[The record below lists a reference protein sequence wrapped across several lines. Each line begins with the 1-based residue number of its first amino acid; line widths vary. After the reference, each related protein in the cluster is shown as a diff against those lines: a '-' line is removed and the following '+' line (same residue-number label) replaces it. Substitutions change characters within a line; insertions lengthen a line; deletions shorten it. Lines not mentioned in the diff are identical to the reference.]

1 MSQTFKTTGLLLGT
15 AFFAASSAFAQQAET
30 ESRQQ
35 TVVVT
40 GTPIRDSQQAAI
52 QAKREAPNVVD
63 IISADTIGR
72 FPDQNLADSLG
83 RLPGLAIERD
93 QGQARYINFRG
104 APFRY
109 TAIAFDGIDVPG
121 AQNGRI
127 PRFDSFPSVITSAV
141 EANKA
146 ITPDMP
152 GEAVSGF
159 INVKTFSPFDAEGFS
174 ASLEAGYGEQEL
186 GGGPVNKYNGRLS
199 WSNDQFGWVVF
210 GSNNRRVQNTD
221 NREYDWSEDG
231 EIAELDFRS
240 YFVEREDNAYGGK
253 VEFRPG
259 GAVSRVFASTLY
271 TEFIDKEERN
281 QYVIDLAGGA
291 AAIGSSVSGEA
302 GYQPLVFVNRLLESG
317 QYDNSTWTSTL
328 GADFN
333 AGEWYFEARA
343 NYTETEDNT
352 LLPIPYSLYGQ
363 AAASYDVSNVED
375 PEVYLYSPFTMT
387 EMDINQVSYAAS
399 IGLLVSSELANEA
412 YKFKLDAE
420 RDLSLFG
427 RDRVVKLGGQWDTR
441 EATGYAIAQDT
452 GVGYPDGFDFQNYMT
467 GVEWYSDFNNTIG
480 GKYYQNDKLR
490 SDWENGIGGFT
501 ISVSDDQMISIEEDI
516 LALYAMS
523 TSEFD
528 GGSFVFGARAEMT
541 DFSSTGPDVT
551 TPEGDVISVDHSDDY
566 FNFLPSAHLNLDL
579 NEDMKL
585 RFSASTGLSR
595 PTYNE
600 MRASVGIDVT
610 GQTVTGGN
618 PRLDAET
625 TWGGDVSFEWYY
637 APASILSAGVF
648 YRHVDDVIY
657 SYSTDIDGGLYLDSA
672 AGEDWTYSGFVNG
685 KSGHLS
691 GLELNFIGQ
700 AADFLPEPFDG
711 FGVSGN
717 LTVLD
722 SEFETNEGDT
732 FSLPGT
738 SDLIWNASVYYE
750 KFGLSA
756 RLNYQ
761 YRDAWLSTT
770 ENDGLAEYWDEQQRV
785 DASIRYN
792 LPWDVQGAQFTLF
805 ANANNLTDE
814 KDVRYEGTVATP
826 NQVEG
831 YGRRWLLGVR
841 VDY

>member
-1 MSQTFKTTGLLLGT
+1 MNQSFRTSGLLLGT
-15 AFFAASSAFAQQAET
+15 AILTAAPAFAQQTEA

-35 TVVVT
+35 TVIVT
-40 GTPIRDSQQAAI
+40 ATPIRDSQQAAI
-52 QAKREAPNVVD
+52 EAKRQAPNVVD

-83 RLPGLAIERD
+83 RLPGLAIERG
-93 QGQARYINFRG
+93 QGQARYVNFRG

-221 NREYDWSEDG
+221 NREFDWSPEG
-231 EIAELDFRS
+231 EINELDFRS

-253 VEFRPG
+253 LEFRPG
-259 GAVSRVFASTLY
+259 GAVERVFASTLF
-271 TEFIDKEERN
+271 TEFIDNEERN
-281 QYVIDLAGGA
+281 QYVFDLAGGA
-291 AAIGSSVSGEA
+291 EAIGSAVSGES
-302 GYQPLVFVNRLLESG
+302 GYLPLVFVNRLLEYG
-317 QYDNSTWTSTL
+317 RYDNSTWTSTL

-333 AGEWYFEARA
+333 AGDWMVEARA
-343 NYTETEDNT
+343 NYTETEDN
-352 LLPIPYSLYGQ
+352 LFLPIPYSLFGQ
-363 AAASYDVSNVED
+363 AAAAYDVSNVED
-375 PEVYLYSPFTMT
+375 PEVYVYAPFTMT

-399 IGLLVSSELANEA
+399 IGLVVATKLDNEA
-412 YKFKLDAE
+412 MKFKLDAE
-420 RDLSLFG
+420 RDLQLFG
-427 RDRVVKLGGQWDTR
+427 RDTVVKLGGQWDTR
-441 EATGYAIAQDT
+441 EATGFALVQDT
-452 GVGYPDGFDFQNYMT
+452 SVGFPDDFDFADYMT

-480 GKYYQNDKLR
+480 ATYYQNEKLR
-490 SDWENGIGGFT
+490 ADWASGIGGFPVNVT
-501 ISVSDDQMISIEEDI
+501 DDQKISIEEDI
-516 LALYAMS
+516 LALYTMA
-523 TSEFD
+523 TTEFD
-528 GGSFVFGARAEMT
+528 GGNFVFGARVEAT
-541 DFSSTGPDVT
+541 DYTSAGPDVT
-551 TPEGDVISVDHSDDY
+551 TPGGDLIDVDHSDDY
-566 FNFLPSAHLNLDL
+566 VNFLPSAHLNLDL

-600 MRASVGIDVT
+600 MRASVAVDVP
-610 GQTVTGGN
+610 GQAVTGGN

-637 APASILSAGVF
+637 APASIFSAGAF

-657 SYSTDIDGGLYLDSA
+657 AFSTDIDGGLYLDSA
-672 AGEDWTYSGFVNG
+672 AGEDWTYTGYVNG

-700 AADFLPEPFDG
+700 AADLLPEPFDG
-711 FGVSGN
+711 LGVSGN
-717 LTVLD
+717 LTLLD
-722 SEFETNEGDT
+722 SEFETNEGTT

-770 ENDGLAEYWDEQQRV
+770 ENDGFAEYWDEQQRV

-792 LPWDVQGAQFTLF
+792 LPWDVQGARFTVF

-814 KDVRYEGTVATP
+814 NDVRYEGTIATP
-826 NQVEG
+826 NQIEG

>member
-1 MSQTFKTTGLLLGT
+1 MSTKFRALNILMASTML
-15 AFFAASSAFAQQAET
+15 AAPVALAQQTEET
-30 ESRQQ
+30 EFRQQ

-40 GTPIRDSQQAAI
+40 ATPIRDSQQAAI
-52 QAKREAPNVVD
+52 EAKREAPNVVD

-93 QGQARYINFRG
+93 QGQARYVNFRG

-159 INVKTFSPFDAEGFS
+159 INVKTFSPFDAEGFG
-174 ASLEAGYGEQEL
+174 ASLEVGYGEQEL

-231 EIAELDFRS
+231 EINELDFRS

-253 VEFRPG
+253 LEFRPG
-259 GAVSRVFASTLY
+259 GQVERVFASTLF
-271 TEFIDKEERN
+271 TEFIDNEERN
-281 QYVIDLAGGA
+281 QYVFDLAGGA
-291 AAIGSSVSGEA
+291 EAIGSAVSGES
-302 GYQPLVFVNRLLESG
+302 GYQPLVFVNRLLEYG
-317 QYDNSTWTSTL
+317 RYDNSTWTSTL

-333 AGEWYFEARA
+333 AGDWYVEARA

-352 LLPIPYSLYGQ
+352 FLPIPYSLYGQ
-363 AAASYDVSNVED
+363 AAASYDVSNVES
-375 PEVYLYSPFTMT
+375 PELYVYAPFTMT

-399 IGLLVSSELANEA
+399 IGLVVATGLDNEA
-412 YKFKLDAE
+412 MKFKLDAE
-420 RDLSLFG
+420 RDMSLFG
-427 RDRVVKLGGQWDTR
+427 RDTTVKIGGQWDSR
-441 EATGYAIAQDT
+441 EATGFALVQDT
-452 GVGYPDGFDFQNYMT
+452 SVGFPDGFDFSDYMT
-467 GVEWYSDFNNTIG
+467 GVKWYSDFNNTIG
-480 GKYYQNDKLR
+480 GTYYQNEKLR
-490 SDWENGIGGFT
+490 SDWANGIGGFP
-501 ISVSDDQMISIEEDI
+501 VNVPDDQEISIEEDI
-516 LALYAMS
+516 FALYAMA

-528 GGSFVFGARAEMT
+528 GGNFVYGARVEMT
-541 DFSSTGPDVT
+541 DYTSAGPSIDV
-551 TPEGDVISVDHSDDY
+551 DYSDDY
-566 FNFLPSAHLNLDL
+566 VSFLPSAHLNLDL

-600 MRASVGIDVT
+600 MRASASVDVP
-610 GQTVTGGN
+610 GQTVVGGN
-618 PRLDAET
+618 PTLDAEK
-625 TWGGDVSFEWYY
+625 TWGGDISFEWYY
-637 APASILSAGVF
+637 APASIFSAGAF

-657 SYSTDIDGGLYLDSA
+657 ASSSTIDGGIYLDSA
-672 AGEDWTYSGFVNG
+672 AGEDWTYTGYVNG

-700 AADFLPEPFDG
+700 AEDFLPETFSG

-722 SEFETNEGDT
+722 SEFETNEGNT

-814 KDVRYEGTVATP
+814 TDVRYEGTVATP